1 MGFPPIAAD
10 PGVNRHMTEA
20 TLGIGTFLEYE
31 TVPGASPLAF
41 TKVSEVLDLP
51 ELPHTREFVE
61 ATNQD
66 SLNQTREYI
75 AGLIDAEEFT
85 VPCNYLPQNATHA
98 AIWAM
103 FNAGTARKWRVRE
116 STTSPEITWEF
127 DAIVASFNP
136 AFPVGDKKALAVTLR
151 RTGPTTRA

>member
-1 MGFPPIAAD
+1 
-10 PGVNRHMTEA
+10 MTVTDA
-20 TLGIGTFLEYE
+20 TLGIGTKLEFE
-31 TVPGASPLAF
+31 TAIGASPIAF
-41 TKVSEVLDLP
+41 TTLSEVLDIP

-85 VPCNYLPQNATHA
+85 VQCNYIPDDATQQA
-98 AIWAM
+98 AWAL
-103 FNAGTARKWRVRE
+103 FNAGNARLWRVRE
-116 STTSPEITWEF
+116 ATASPEVTWTF
-127 DAIVASFNP
+127 LAIVASFNP
-136 AFPVGDKKALAVTLR
+136 AFPVGDKKVVSITLR